1 MHEAL
6 PSYVHRHV
14 RHLAVKP
21 KEQQVTNLQ
30 VLPLNGLRCGPQ
42 LSRGPGD
49 AQSGLRVRI
58 LHQPAAIE
66 ASGTTAAIAIRYANL
81 LQRIGSRSFASAG

>member
-6 PSYVHRHV
+6 PTYVHRHV

-21 KEQQVTNLQ
+21 KKQQVTDLQ
-30 VLPLNGLRCGPQ
+30 VLPGYRLRCGPQ

-49 AQSGLRVRI
+49 TQPSLGVRI
-58 LHQPAAIE
+58 LHQSTAIE
-66 ASGTTAAIAIRYANL
+66 AAGTTAPIAIRYANL
-81 LQRIGSRSFASAG
+81 LQRIGSRSCACIG